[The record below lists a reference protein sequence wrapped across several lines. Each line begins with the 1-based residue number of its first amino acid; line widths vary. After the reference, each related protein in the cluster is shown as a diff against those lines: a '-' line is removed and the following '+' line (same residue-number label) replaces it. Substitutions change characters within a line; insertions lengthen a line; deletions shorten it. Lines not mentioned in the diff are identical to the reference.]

1 MYMHDLHA
9 LARKSKEAFSKRRL
23 SRVVAR
29 KARQTPAMYMYI
41 NMYVCI
47 YTYIHTYVNIYML
60 IRPQCQTIA
69 LSGLEFVGVSRVNV
83 EYWLH
88 ECFTSM
94 RV

>member
-1 MYMHDLHA
+1 MYMHYLHA
-9 LARKSKEAFSKRRL
+9 LARKSKEAFSNRRL
-23 SRVVAR
+23 SRIVAR
-29 KARQTPAMYMYI
+29 EARQTPAMYMYI
-41 NMYVCI
+41 YIYVYI
-47 YTYIHTYVNIYML
+47 RIYIHTYVNIYML

>member
-1 MYMHDLHA
+1 MYMHYLHA
-9 LARKSKEAFSKRRL
+9 LARKSKEA
-23 SRVVAR
+23 
-29 KARQTPAMYMYI
+29 
-41 NMYVCI
+41 
-47 YTYIHTYVNIYML
+47 YIHTYVNIYML